1 MLLIKII
8 RLILGYIKVSL
19 WGKYP
24 ERFLNVCASR
34 GIKVWN
40 TRRQGERIEFCIFA
54 KDYKKLR
61 QLRLRCPVNIR
72 AKRKY
77 GLPFVTKKYRRRTG
91 LAVGLAIY
99 VVALVMMPKIVW
111 GVNISGNERITD
123 EKLYVA
129 LRNIGIYSGAKIEDI
144 DAANMRLRLALLLP
158 DISWVAVNVDGAFVN
173 VEIREADNRQDTDNA
188 PCNLVANCDGRISA
202 VYVKQGTATVKVGD
216 GVRKGDMLVSGT
228 EQYTSGITKFRHSD
242 GQIIAETE
250 RTLTVSVPLN
260 QVRSRYTDKIQ
271 KRSVLTAFDIDLP
284 LYIGSVN
291 FDYSLK
297 TEEIPITVGRTRLP
311 LTITQGQ
318 FHERVQSKYRLT
330 EKEAE
335 TKGLAALKE
344 LEKDELEEFEILK
357 KEVKTQLQ
365 KDKIVLTATYLCKGD
380 IAQKE
385 YIYISGQ

>member
-8 RLILGYIKVSL
+8 RLILGYVKVIL

-61 QLRLRCPVNIR
+61 QLRLRCPVNLR

-77 GLPFVTKKYRRRTG
+77 GLPFITKKYRRRTG

-111 GVNISGNERITD
+111 GVNISGNERISEAELRD
-123 EKLYVA
+123 A
-129 LRNIGIYSGAKIEDI
+129 LRSIGIYSGAKINDI

-158 DISWVAVNVDGAFVN
+158 DVSWAAVNVDGAFVN
-173 VEIREADNRQDTDNA
+173 VEIREADNKQNADTQ
-188 PCNLVANCDGRISA
+188 PCNLVANCDGRITA
-202 VYVKQGTATVKVGD
+202 VYVKQGSATVKVGD

-228 EQYTSGITKFRHSD
+228 EQYSSGITKFRHSD

-260 QVRSRYTDKIQ
+260 QVKSKYTDKIQ
-271 KRSVLTAFDIDLP
+271 KRSVLTVFDYDLP
-284 LYIGSVN
+284 LYIGSVD

-297 TEEIPITVGRTRLP
+297 TEEKPITVGSTKLP
-311 LTITQGQ
+311 FTLTQGE

-330 EKEAE
+330 KNQAQAKGMDALQKLEKEE
-335 TKGLAALKE
+335 FVG
-344 LEKDELEEFEILK
+344 FEILK
-357 KEVKTQLQ
+357 KEVKAQLQ
-365 KDKIVLTATYLCKGD
+365 KDRIVITANYLCKGD
-380 IAQKE
+380 IAEKE
-385 YIYISGQ
+385 YIYISG

>member
-8 RLILGYIKVSL
+8 RLILGYVKVDL

-72 AKRKY
+72 HKRKY
-77 GLPFVTKKYRRRTG
+77 GLPFVAKKYRYRTG

-111 GVNISGNERITD
+111 GVNVSGNERISD
-123 EKLYVA
+123 SELQSA

-158 DISWVAVNVDGAFVN
+158 DVSWAAVNVDGAFVN
-173 VEIREADNRQDTDNA
+173 VEIREADNRQDTDNT

-216 GVRKGDMLVSGT
+216 GVRKGDLLVSGT
-228 EQYTSGITKFRHSD
+228 EQYSSGITKFRHSD

-271 KRSVLTAFDIDLP
+271 TRNVLTVFDYDLP

-297 TEEIPITVGRTRLP
+297 MEEIPITVGNTKLP

-318 FHERVQSKYRLT
+318 FRERVKSNYRLT

-335 TKGLAALKE
+335 TKGLETLKK
-344 LEKDELEEFEILK
+344 LEKEEFAEFEILK
-357 KEVKTQLQ
+357 KEVKTQPQ
-365 KDKIVLTATYLCKGD
+365 KDKLVLTATYLCKGD

-385 YIYISGQ
+385 YIYISG

>member
-8 RLILGYIKVSL
+8 RLILGYVKVNL

-40 TRRQGERIEFCIFA
+40 TRRQGDRIEFCIFA

-72 AKRKY
+72 HKRKY
-77 GLPFVTKKYRRRTG
+77 GLPFVAKKYRRRTG
-91 LAVGLAIY
+91 LEVGFAIY

-111 GVNISGNERITD
+111 GVNVSGNERISD
-123 EKLYVA
+123 SELQSA
-129 LRNIGIYSGAKIEDI
+129 LRNIGIYSGAKIENI

-158 DISWVAVNVDGAFVN
+158 DVSWAAVNVDGAFVN
-173 VEIREADNRQDTDNA
+173 VEIREADNRQDTDNT

-216 GVRKGDMLVSGT
+216 GVRKGDLLVSGT

-271 KRSVLTAFDIDLP
+271 TRNVLTVFDYDLP
-284 LYIGSVN
+284 LYIGSVSY
-291 FDYSLK
+291 DYSLK
-297 TEEIPITVGRTRLP
+297 TEEIPITVGNTKLP

-318 FHERVQSKYRLT
+318 FRERVKSNYRLT

-335 TKGLAALKE
+335 TKGLETLKK
-344 LEKDELEEFEILK
+344 LEKEEFAEFEILK
-357 KEVKTQLQ
+357 KEVKTQPQ
-365 KDKIVLTATYLCKGD
+365 KDKLVLTATYLCKGD

-385 YIYISGQ
+385 YIYISG